1 MKTAVARW
9 LLCTALL
16 VAGSGSV
23 RANSEN
29 GMNGFACS
37 LYGALAGQQENLF
50 FSPFSVGTALAMT
63 AEGARGETARQLAA
77 VLGLNAP
84 ADNGD
89 PLQPVDFS
97 PLHAE
102 LGRLAERL
110 APKPA
115 PAQRQAQLAAW
126 RLELDRANAALAR
139 ATDFDAAYYALGEKA
154 QQLAA
159 DINRVQREIDPTEF
173 RSANALWLER
183 SFAIEP
189 PYLAAIARYYQ
200 TGGAMPVDFR
210 GDAETARRSIND
222 WVAAQTNQRIRE
234 LLARGMVDA
243 ATRLVLTNAV
253 YFLGEWLEPFDAART
268 RNEKFFLRDG
278 GSVEVPMMRD
288 WKYDGAKYAAFQADG
303 SPFTTPLQI
312 EFGDRDHSRHYPQDG
327 FQLVELPYRGDA
339 LSMQLILPMRAD
351 GLAAVEALLDNVHLE
366 RWNAA
371 LVAREVDV
379 ALPKFRM
386 DSSLELS
393 AALQQ
398 LGLRRAF
405 VNPADTAGG
414 AQFDGI
420 SVSADP
426 AERLYIGAVVHKA
439 FVAVDE
445 KGTEAAAATAV
456 IMPAG
461 AAMPDMV
468 DFTPVFR
475 ADRAFIFL
483 IRDRNSGTVLFLGRL
498 QRP

>member
-23 RANSEN
+23 RANSED

-63 AEGARGETARQLAA
+63 AAGARGETARQMAA
-77 VLGLNAP
+77 VLGVDAP
-84 ADNGD
+84 ADSGD

-97 PLHAE
+97 KLHAG
-102 LGRLAERL
+102 LGQLANRL
-110 APKPA
+110 APKPV
-115 PAQRQAQLAAW
+115 PAQLQQQLAAL
-126 RLELDRANAALAR
+126 RRELDRANAALEG
-139 ATDFDAAYYALGEKA
+139 ATTFDQAYYALGEKA

-159 DINRVQREIDPTEF
+159 DINRLQREIDPTEF

-183 SFAIEP
+183 SFVIEP
-189 PYLAAIARYYQ
+189 DYLAAIARHYR

-210 GDAETARRSIND
+210 GDAEAARKSIND

-268 RNEKFFLRDG
+268 RNEKFLLRDG
-278 GSVEVPMMRD
+278 GSVDVPLMRD
-288 WKYDGAKYAAFQADG
+288 WKSDGVKYAAFRADG
-303 SPFTTPLQI
+303 SAFATPLQVAF
-312 EFGDRDHSRHYPQDG
+312 EDRNSSSHYPEGG
-327 FQLVELPYRGDA
+327 FQMLELPYRGEA
-339 LSMQLILPMRAD
+339 LVMQLILPMRAD
-351 GLAAVEALLDNVHLE
+351 GLAAVEALLDATHLE

-398 LGLRRAF
+398 LGLHRAF
-405 VNPADTAGG
+405 VNPLDAAGG

-420 SVSADP
+420 SASTDP
-426 AERLYIGAVVHKA
+426 DERLYIGAVVHKA

-461 AAMPDMV
+461 AAMPDLV

-475 ADRAFIFL
+475 ADHAFLFL
-483 IRDRNSGTVLFLGRL
+483 IRERDSGTVLFLGRL

>member
-63 AEGARGETARQLAA
+63 AEGARGETARQMAA

-84 ADNGD
+84 ADNGE
-89 PLQPVDFS
+89 PLQAVDFS

-102 LGRLAERL
+102 LAQLAQRL
-110 APKPA
+110 APKPVPA
-115 PAQRQAQLAAW
+115 PLQRQLDAL
-126 RLELDRANAALAR
+126 RRELERANHELETATEYDRA
-139 ATDFDAAYYALGEKA
+139 YYELGQKA

-189 PYLAAIARYYQ
+189 VYLAAIGRYYQ
-200 TGGAMPVDFR
+200 SGGAMPVDFR
-210 GDAETARRSIND
+210 GGAEAARTSIND

-243 ATRLVLTNAV
+243 TTRLVLTNAV
-253 YFLGEWLEPFDAART
+253 YFLGEWLEPFDSART

-278 GSVEVPMMRD
+278 GSVDVPMMRD
-288 WKYDGAKYAAFQADG
+288 WKSDGVKYAAFGADG

-327 FQLVELPYRGDA
+327 FQVVELPYRGEA
-339 LSMQLILPMRAD
+339 LVMQLILPTRPD
-351 GLAAVEALLDNVHLE
+351 GLSAVESMLDGAHLA

-386 DSSLELS
+386 DTSLELS
-393 AALQQ
+393 SALQQ
-398 LGLRRAF
+398 LGMPRAF
-405 VNPADTAGG
+405 VNPLDQNGG

-420 SVSADP
+420 NASADP

-461 AAMPDMV
+461 AAMPDLV

-483 IRDRNSGTVLFLGRL
+483 IRERNSGTLLFLGRL
-498 QRP
+498 RRP

>member
-1 MKTAVARW
+1 MKTAVARC

-23 RANSEN
+23 RANSED

-63 AEGARGETARQLAA
+63 AEGARGETARQMAA
-77 VLGLNAP
+77 VLGLDAP
-84 ADNGD
+84 ADSGD
-89 PLQPVDFS
+89 TLQPVDFS
-97 PLHAE
+97 SLHAE
-102 LGRLAERL
+102 LRQLANRL
-110 APKPA
+110 APKPV
-115 PAQRQAQLAAW
+115 PPQLQLAAL
-126 RLELDRANAALAR
+126 RLELERANAALES
-139 ATDFDAAYYALGEKA
+139 ATDFGPAYYALGEKA

-159 DINRVQREIDPTEF
+159 EINRLQREIDPTEF

-183 SFAIEP
+183 SFALEP
-189 PYLAAIARYYQ
+189 PYLASIARYYQ
-200 TGGAMPVDFR
+200 TGAAIPVDFR
-210 GDAETARRSIND
+210 GDAEAARESIND
-222 WVAAQTNQRIRE
+222 WVAAQTNQRIRD
-234 LLARGMVDA
+234 LLGRGMVDA
-243 ATRLVLTNAV
+243 TTRLVLTNAV

-268 RNEKFFLRDG
+268 QQQKFFLRNG
-278 GSVEVPMMRD
+278 GSIEVPMMRD
-288 WKYDGAKYAAFQADG
+288 WKSDGVKYAAFGADG
-303 SPFTTPLQI
+303 SPFATPAQVAF
-312 EFGDRDHSRHYPQDG
+312 EDRDSAGHYPKDG
-327 FQLVELPYRGDA
+327 FQMLELPYRGDA
-339 LSMQLILPMRAD
+339 LSMQLILPLRAD
-351 GLAAVEALLDNVHLE
+351 GLAAVEALLDAAHLE

-386 DSSLELS
+386 DSSVELS

-420 SVSADP
+420 SASTDP
-426 AERLYIGAVVHKA
+426 AERLFIGAVVHKA

-456 IMPAG
+456 VMAAG
-461 AAMPDMV
+461 AAMPTMV

-475 ADRAFIFL
+475 ADRAFVFL
-483 IRDRNSGTVLFLGRL
+483 IRDRSSGTVLFLGRL